1 MDNKGGRRMADKED
15 TGGHFDI
22 TQRNV
27 RDIGEIRTDIAGL
40 KVGMDGLGRE
50 QVAGFA
56 NQTENMQRLS
66 KQLSHFSQPKETN
79 WAQIGSLIVA
89 VIVVFGSIFGF
100 LFYAQAG
107 NTSAVS
113 AALFRLEDRMLANSA
128 NQEDLNMQFISGDCK

>member
-1 MDNKGGRRMADKED
+1 MEKGRRMTDKE
-15 TGGHFDI
+15 GSGHFDI

-27 RDIGEIRTDIAGL
+27 RDIGEIRSDISGL
-40 KVGMDGLGRE
+40 KVGMDALGNS
-50 QVAGFA
+50 QSSGFA
-56 NQTENMQRLS
+56 SQSAAMERLS

-100 LFYAQAG
+100 LFYAQAS
-107 NTSAVS
+107 NTQAVS

-128 NQEDLNMQFISGDCK
+128 NQEDLNMQFISGDCH

>member
-1 MDNKGGRRMADKED
+1 MEEGRRMTDKE
-15 TGGHFDI
+15 GSGHFDI

-27 RDIGEIRTDIAGL
+27 RDIGEIRSDISGL
-40 KVGMDGLGRE
+40 KVGMDALGNS
-50 QVAGFA
+50 QSSGFA
-56 NQTENMQRLS
+56 SQSSAMERLS

-100 LFYAQAG
+100 LFYAQAS
-107 NTSAVS
+107 NTQAVS

-128 NQEDLNMQFISGDCK
+128 NQEDLNMQFISGDCH

>member
-1 MDNKGGRRMADKED
+1 MGRRMSDRDDNA
-15 TGGHFDI
+15 GHFDI

-40 KVGMDGLGRE
+40 KAGMDGLGRE

-100 LFYAQAG
+100 LFYAQAS
-107 NTSAVS
+107 NTQAVS
-113 AALFRLEDRMLANSA
+113 AALFRLEDRMLANA
-128 NQEDLNMQFISGDCK
+128 KNQEDLNMKFVSKVCQ

>member
-1 MDNKGGRRMADKED
+1 MGRRMSDRDDNA
-15 TGGHFDI
+15 GHFDI

-40 KVGMDGLGRE
+40 KAGMDGLGRE

-100 LFYAQAG
+100 LFYAQAS
-107 NTSAVS
+107 NTQAVS
-113 AALFRLEDRMLANSA
+113 AALFRLEDRMLANA
-128 NQEDLNMQFISGDCK
+128 ENQEDLNMKFVSKVCQ

>member
-1 MDNKGGRRMADKED
+1 MGRRMTDKE
-15 TGGHFDI
+15 GSGHFDI

-27 RDIGEIRTDIAGL
+27 RDIGEIRSDISGL
-40 KVGMDGLGRE
+40 KVGMDALGNS
-50 QVAGFA
+50 QSSGFA
-56 NQTENMQRLS
+56 SQSAAMERLS

-100 LFYAQAG
+100 LFYAQAS
-107 NTSAVS
+107 NTQAVS

-128 NQEDLNMQFISGDCK
+128 NQEDLNMQFISGDCH

>member
-1 MDNKGGRRMADKED
+1 MTDKE
-15 TGGHFDI
+15 GSGHFDI

-27 RDIGEIRTDIAGL
+27 RDIGEIRSDISGL
-40 KVGMDGLGRE
+40 KVGMDALGNS
-50 QVAGFA
+50 QSSGFA
-56 NQTENMQRLS
+56 SQSAAMERLS

-100 LFYAQAG
+100 LFYAQAS
-107 NTSAVS
+107 NTQAVS

-128 NQEDLNMQFISGDCK
+128 NQEDLNMQFISGDCH

>member
-1 MDNKGGRRMADKED
+1 MGRRMSDRDDNA
-15 TGGHFDI
+15 GHFDI

-40 KVGMDGLGRE
+40 KAGMDGLGRE

-100 LFYAQAG
+100 LFYAQAS
-107 NTSAVS
+107 NTEAVS
-113 AALFRLEDRMLANSA
+113 AALFRLEDRMLANA
-128 NQEDLNMQFISGDCK
+128 ENQEDLNMKFVSNVCK

>member
-1 MDNKGGRRMADKED
+1 MSDRDDNA
-15 TGGHFDI
+15 GHFDI

-40 KVGMDGLGRE
+40 KAGMDGLGRE

-100 LFYAQAG
+100 LFYAQAS
-107 NTSAVS
+107 NTQAVS
-113 AALFRLEDRMLANSA
+113 AALFRLEDRMLANA
-128 NQEDLNMQFISGDCK
+128 KNQEDLNMKFVSKVCQ

>member
-1 MDNKGGRRMADKED
+1 MGRRMSDRDDNA
-15 TGGHFDI
+15 GHFDI

-40 KVGMDGLGRE
+40 KAGMDGLGRE

-66 KQLSHFSQPKETN
+66 KLLSHFSQPKETN

-100 LFYAQAG
+100 LFYAQAS
-107 NTSAVS
+107 NTEAVS
-113 AALFRLEDRMLANSA
+113 AALFRLEDRMLANA
-128 NQEDLNMQFISGDCK
+128 ENQEDLNMKFVSNVCK

>member
-1 MDNKGGRRMADKED
+1 VEMGRRMTDKE
-15 TGGHFDI
+15 GSGHFDI

-27 RDIGEIRTDIAGL
+27 RDIGEIRSDISGL
-40 KVGMDGLGRE
+40 KVGMDALGNS
-50 QVAGFA
+50 QSSGFA
-56 NQTENMQRLS
+56 SQSAAMERLS

-100 LFYAQAG
+100 LFYAQAS
-107 NTSAVS
+107 NTQAVS

-128 NQEDLNMQFISGDCK
+128 NQEDLNMQFISGDCH

>member
-1 MDNKGGRRMADKED
+1 MRRRMSDRDDNA
-15 TGGHFDI
+15 GHFDI

-40 KVGMDGLGRE
+40 KAGMDGLGRE

-100 LFYAQAG
+100 LFYAQAS
-107 NTSAVS
+107 NTQAVS
-113 AALFRLEDRMLANSA
+113 AALFRLEDRMLANA
-128 NQEDLNMQFISGDCK
+128 KNQEDLNMKFVSKVCQ

>member
-1 MDNKGGRRMADKED
+1 MEKGRRMTDKE
-15 TGGHFDI
+15 GSGHFDI

-27 RDIGEIRTDIAGL
+27 RDIGEIRSDISGL
-40 KVGMDGLGRE
+40 KVGMDALGNS
-50 QVAGFA
+50 QSSGFSSQSA
-56 NQTENMQRLS
+56 AMERLS

-100 LFYAQAG
+100 LFYAQAS
-107 NTSAVS
+107 NTQAVS

-128 NQEDLNMQFISGDCK
+128 NQEDLNMQFISGDCH